1 MTEVEFSRPFPVDK
15 LRDHPMVEKIEANEE
30 ECEALAK
37 RLDLV
42 AIKNLV
48 AKLDLQRVHSGA
60 MVEVKGRLDADIVQT
75 CVVSLEPFESHVSEE
90 VEAYF
95 ARPNTIPDETEVEVD
110 VDRSPEPISRDG
122 EIDLGELTAQH
133 LSLALDPHPRKPGAV
148 FDMAK
153 AGGDEAPKKAS
164 PFAVLAD
171 FKDKKPSKKEGKN

>member
-1 MTEVEFSRPFPVDK
+1 MTPVEFSRPFPVDK

-37 RLDLV
+37 RLDVV
-42 AIKNLV
+42 AVKQLT

-60 MVEVKGRLDADIVQT
+60 MVEVKGRLDADVVQT
-75 CVVSLEPFESHVSEE
+75 CVVTLEPFETHVTEE

-95 ARPNTIPDETEVEVD
+95 ARPNTIPDATEVEVEL
-110 VDRSPEPISRDG
+110 DRSPEPISRDG

-148 FDMAK
+148 FNISGVSGEEPPA
-153 AGGDEAPKKAS
+153 KKAS

-171 FKDKKPSKKEGKN
+171 FKDKKQPQK